1 MARHGIESRWLYLG
15 VTLQPGTVLGP
26 EIARATASAI
36 WAQHRQGLQGNP
48 IELPQV
54 MDTAA

>member
-1 MARHGIESRWLYLG
+1 MRGTYLNG
-15 VTLQPGTVLGP
+15 VALQPEPVLGP

-36 WAQHRQGLQGNP
+36 WAQNRRRLQGNP

-54 MDTAA
+54 MDKAA